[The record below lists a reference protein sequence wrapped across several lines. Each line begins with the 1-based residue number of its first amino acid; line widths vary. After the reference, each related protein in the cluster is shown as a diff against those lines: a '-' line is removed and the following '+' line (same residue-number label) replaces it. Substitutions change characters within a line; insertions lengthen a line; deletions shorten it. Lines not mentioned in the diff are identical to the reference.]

1 MSTQMSTHKKLWDA
15 FADQHKIQDTWVPLF
30 STSSSGVVNTKK
42 IGITNVR
49 NILCRSDQ
57 MESLIIS
64 ECAKL
69 VYDWTIDTH
78 DYDGLLYIMAFED
91 IDGIVPLY
99 IGKAESYGKKAGNL
113 SVNIKGVDR
122 DKSKFARWGDNYAY
136 HIGDLSAAVL
146 HGHDPKHVE
155 QKYLSWATELFTN
168 APNDYPVLKRPTY
181 FWAKAW
187 NSNETGPWQDFGA
200 TRLTFLEYLLIGLT
214 SSAFGERLLNREGH
228 NRK

>member
-1 MSTQMSTHKKLWDA
+1 MNTHKHLWDT
-15 FADQHKIQDTWVPLF
+15 FADQHKIRDAWVPLF
-30 STSSSGVVNTKK
+30 STSTSGIVQTKK
-42 IGITNVR
+42 IGTTNVR
-49 NILCRSDQ
+49 NILCRSEQ
-57 MESLIIS
+57 MESLIVK

-69 VYDWTIDTH
+69 VDDWTSGTH
-78 DYDGLLYIMAFED
+78 VYDGLLYIMAIED
-91 IDGIVPLY
+91 IESIVPLY

-136 HIGDLSAAVL
+136 HIGDLSAVVL
-146 HGHDPKHVE
+146 PGHDPKHIE
-155 QKYLSWATELFTN
+155 RKYLSWATELF
-168 APNDYPVLKRPTY
+168 NDYPNENPILKRPVY

-187 NSNETGPWQDFGA
+187 SSDEIGPWQDFGA

>member
-1 MSTQMSTHKKLWDA
+1 MSKHKYLWDT
-15 FADQHKIQDTWVPLF
+15 FADQHNIRDTWVPLF
-30 STSSSGVVNTKK
+30 STIESGVVHTKK
-42 IGITNVR
+42 IGTSNVR
-49 NILCRSDQ
+49 NILCRSGQ
-57 MESLIIS
+57 MESLIIR

-69 VYDWTIDTH
+69 VDDWASGTH
-78 DYDGLLYIMAFED
+78 VYDGLLYIMAIED
-91 IDGIVPLY
+91 VDGIVPLY

-113 SVNIKGVDR
+113 SVNIKSVER

-136 HIGDLSAAVL
+136 HIGDLSAVVL
-146 HGHDPKHVE
+146 PGHDPKHIE
-155 QKYLSWATELFTN
+155 RKYLSWASELFTN
-168 APNDYPVLKRPTY
+168 APNEHPVLKRPVY

-187 NSNETGPWQDFGA
+187 RSDDVGPWQDFGA

>member
-1 MSTQMSTHKKLWDA
+1 MITHKELWDM
-15 FADQHKIQDTWVPLF
+15 FADQHKIRDTWVPLF
-30 STSSSGVVNTKK
+30 STSNNGIVHSKK

-69 VYDWTIDTH
+69 VDDWKNDIH
-78 DYDGLLYIMAFED
+78 VYDGLLYIMAVED

-99 IGKAESYGKKAGNL
+99 IGKTESYGKKSGNL
-113 SVNIKGVDR
+113 SVNIKDVER

-136 HIGDLSAAVL
+136 HIGDLSAVVL
-146 HGHDPKHVE
+146 PGHDPKHIE
-155 QKYLSWATELFTN
+155 RKYLSWASELFSN
-168 APNDYPVLKRPTY
+168 APNEHPILKRTVY

-187 NSNETGPWQDFGA
+187 NSTETGPWQDFGA